1 MNDLCETLGHSQDSC
16 VYPQRGGEGNMKL
29 AKIGAGWKRTA
40 TSGVEYVSISL
51 DSEKLKLVKPE
62 DYKKLSMFTNK
73 FKETDKQPDFQIM
86 VPMEE

>member
-51 DSEKLKLVKPE
+51 DSEKLNEVKME
-62 DYKKLSMFTNK
+62 NWKKLKMFTNK
-73 FKETDKQPDFQIM
+73 FKETDKHPDFQIM
-86 VPMEE
+86 AEVEE